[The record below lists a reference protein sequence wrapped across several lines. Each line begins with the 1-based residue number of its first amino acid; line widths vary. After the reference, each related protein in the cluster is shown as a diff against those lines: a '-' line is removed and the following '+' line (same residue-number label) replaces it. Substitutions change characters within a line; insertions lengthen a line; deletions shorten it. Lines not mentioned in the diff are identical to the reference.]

1 MLPPFTKNGLLPK
14 GIHRT
19 SWRAF
24 VEQFGTTPRRRKL
37 LAGLKAALQSLK
49 AAGCKTVYIDGSFV
63 TAKTNPGDFDGCW
76 DIDGVEPELLDPVL
90 LTFDAGRAAQK
101 AKYLGEL
108 FPAQMSEGATGQTF
122 LEFFQV
128 EKETGAVKGIV
139 VIDLRRWKP

>member
-19 SWRAF
+19 SWWAF
-24 VEQFGTTPRRRKL
+24 VERFGTTPRRRKL
-37 LAGLKAALQSLK
+37 LAGLKAALQSLR

-63 TAKTNPGDFDGCW
+63 TIKRNPSDFDGCW
-76 DIDGVEPELLDPVL
+76 DIDGVEPELLDQVL

-101 AKYLGEL
+101 AKYLGEI

>member
-19 SWRAF
+19 SWRVF
-24 VEQFGTTPRRRKL
+24 VERFGTTPRRRKL
-37 LAGLKAALQSLK
+37 LAGLKAAMQSLR
-49 AAGCKTVYIDGSFV
+49 AAGCKTVY
-63 TAKTNPGDFDGCW
+63 
-76 DIDGVEPELLDPVL
+76 IDGVEPELLDPVL
-90 LTFDAGRAAQK
+90 LTFDDGRAAQK

>member
-14 GIHRT
+14 GIHRS

-24 VEQFGTTPRRRKL
+24 VERFGTTPRRRKL
-37 LAGLKAALQSLK
+37 LAGLKAAMQSLR

-63 TAKTNPGDFDGCW
+63 TIKRNPGDFDGCW

>member
-1 MLPPFTKNGLLPK
+1 MLPPFTKNGWLPK

-19 SWRAF
+19 SWRVF
-24 VEQFGTTPRRRKL
+24 VERFGTTPRRRKL
-37 LAGLKAALQSLK
+37 LAGLKAAMQSLR

-63 TAKTNPGDFDGCW
+63 TIKRNPGDFDGCW

-90 LTFDAGRAAQK
+90 LTFDDGRAAQK

-128 EKETGAVKGIV
+128 EKETGAVKGLV

>member
-1 MLPPFTKNGLLPK
+1 MLPPFTKHGWLPK

-19 SWRAF
+19 SWPVF
-24 VEQFGTTPRRRKL
+24 VERFGTTSRRRKL
-37 LAGLKAALQSLK
+37 LAGLKAAMQSLR

-63 TAKTNPGDFDGCW
+63 TIKRNPGDFDGCW
-76 DIDGVEPELLDPVL
+76 DIASVEPELLDPVL